1 VVADQ
6 YYYKLSLAAELS
18 LAVAFASCMRALL
31 WLASSL
37 HFEFQTASAFRS
49 VTQRSPPLPGSH
61 CKATPGGALARATHT
76 PVCLLALPLF
86 SSLQSAT
93 TARAPPGLGL
103 LLVLCSWR
111 TAPSSAR
118 CGVPFLSGC
127 CCCCPW
133 YWRRR
138 EENMGGSGKWVK
150 SLIGLK
156 KPDREDCKVRPLA
169 SPCSSFLEI
178 RF

>member
-6 YYYKLSLAAELS
+6 YYKLSLAAELS
-18 LAVAFASCMRALL
+18 VAVAFASCMRALL

-111 TAPSSAR
+111 TAPSLCS
-118 CGVPFLSGC
+118 L
-127 CCCCPW
+127 
-133 YWRRR
+133 WRPISLRLLLLPVVLAEAGRR
-138 EENMGGSGKWVK
+138 TWEGPGSG
-150 SLIGLK
+150 S
-156 KPDREDCKVRPLA
+156 
-169 SPCSSFLEI
+169 SPS
-178 RF
+178 